1 MSGLEVARLDPFD
14 DATFALWHATRAA
27 ALEDAVGVAAAQVY
41 DLAETR
47 VQWQEPSDGKERVG
61 YVGRAGGEV
70 VAVGVLVLPQRDNL
84 TKAFVEVAVAP
95 AHQRR
100 GHGRTMLEHV
110 EAAAVAAG
118 RSLLDAE
125 VPWRHEHGTDGTGSR
140 DVAFARA
147 AGFALGLSDVQRWL
161 DVPADAVLLDALA
174 AEAAPH
180 HRGYELRSWVG
191 DVPDELA
198 EGWLVLDA
206 SLATEAPT
214 GDIEVEDPDVDV
226 ALLRQIEANVARQGR
241 TSFHTVALD
250 AAGTVVAY
258 SMIVHGRST
267 TAFQWG
273 TLVHRDHRGHRLGTA
288 VKVANHRLLEAE
300 RPDVVRV
307 STWNAEVND
316 HMIGVNDRMGFRPV
330 SRMGEFQKRLT

>member
-1 MSGLEVARLDPFD
+1 MSGLEVALLDPFD
-14 DATFALWHATRAA
+14 DATFAPWHAVRAA
-27 ALEDAVGVAAAQVY
+27 ALEDAVGADAAQVY
-41 DLAETR
+41 DLDETR
-47 VQWQEPSDGKERVG
+47 VQWQEPSDGKERIG
-61 YVGRAGGEV
+61 YLGRAGGEV
-70 VAVGVLVLPQRDNL
+70 VVAGALVLPQRDNL

-95 AHQRR
+95 THQRR
-100 GHGRTMLEHV
+100 GHGRAMLEHL
-110 EAAAVAAG
+110 ETTAAAAG

-125 VPWRHEHGTDGTGSR
+125 VSWRYEHGTDGTGSR

-161 DVPADAVLLDALA
+161 DVPVDAVLLDALA
-174 AEAAPH
+174 AEAAQH
-180 HRGYELRSWVG
+180 HAGYEIRSWVG

-198 EGWLVLDA
+198 EGWLALDA
-206 SLATEAPT
+206 SLTTEAPT
-214 GDIEVEDPDVDV
+214 GDIEVEPLDVDV
-226 ALLRQIEANVARQGR
+226 ALLRQVEANVAKQGR
-241 TSFHTVALD
+241 TPFHTVALD
-250 AAGTVVAY
+250 ADGTVVAY
-258 SMIVHGRST
+258 SMIVHGRTT

-273 TLVHRDHRGHRLGTA
+273 TLVHRDHRGHRLGMA

-316 HMIGVNDRMGFRPV
+316 HMIGVNRRMGFYPV